1 MTQLTPNMVQM
12 IKDVLNKEVEP
23 AVDRDIS
30 EDGKKSGKFKFTKL
44 DFGSEKPK
52 WKNIIVHKSK
62 AEGRIITIDF
72 DFEYMGDCDMEVEV
86 LGFTSG
92 VSTINMEGR
101 ARLVLS
107 PMIKKMPLVGG
118 MQFQFL
124 NLPRIGY
131 TFEGLADL
139 ADLPLIK
146 DKIRKSLEKKISKK
160 IVYPNRASLALSH
173 KTDPLS
179 VHTLP
184 LTSMLRIRL
193 GVVDLP
199 SKGGIRRAFAQ
210 GDPDVYCKLK
220 LGAFEKVTSVVK
232 NSKSAAWE
240 DWFEFPIE
248 ILKGHSLEVQVWDED
263 SLSRDDFMG
272 QVVVALDEDIIT
284 EDGMSFDLE
293 HHPFIKAKNDIQG
306 KVNVELRCL
315 PLVAGHVEEVATE
328 GTLGVLSIFVYKLF
342 GFEGESEESKVKL
355 NIKVGEMLTKS
366 KKLTEED
373 NFEVM
378 EKFCFPLCSNWREQ
392 TLTIT
397 VMKNK
402 SAVAEIVQEM
412 EEILETAGMKNKYDL
427 QGEEIESHV
436 TARFDVKFIQ
446 M

>member
-1 MTQLTPNMVQM
+1 MGNTGSGEEWLEEGVMQLSPNMMQM

-23 AVDRDIS
+23 AVDREIS
-30 EDGKKSGKFKFTKL
+30 GDGKKSGKFKFTKL

-52 WKNIIVHKSK
+52 WQNVVVHKSK

-72 DFEYMGDCDMEVEV
+72 DLEYMGDCDMEVEV
-86 LGFTSG
+86 LGLTRG
-92 VSTINMEGR
+92 VSTISMEGR

-107 PMIKKMPLVGG
+107 PMLKKMPLVGG

-131 TFEGLADL
+131 QFEGLADL

-146 DKIRKSLEKKISKK
+146 NKIRKSLEKKISKK
-160 IVYPNRASLALSH
+160 IVYPNGASLALSH

-240 DWFEFPIE
+240 EWFEFPIE

-306 KVNVELRCL
+306 
-315 PLVAGHVEEVATE
+315 
-328 GTLGVLSIFVYKLF
+328 
-342 GFEGESEESKVKL
+342 
-355 NIKVGEMLTKS
+355 
-366 KKLTEED
+366 
-373 NFEVM
+373 
-378 EKFCFPLCSNWREQ
+378 
-392 TLTIT
+392 
-397 VMKNK
+397 
-402 SAVAEIVQEM
+402 
-412 EEILETAGMKNKYDL
+412 
-427 QGEEIESHV
+427 
-436 TARFDVKFIQ
+436 
-446 M
+446 